1 MTGMLRNGIG
11 IYHRKGG
18 VGKTTLTT
26 QMAVMAIRERWK
38 VLVVELDST
47 SNIAQGLGRT
57 AVSDQGEALA
67 AAVLDARPLA
77 APTFEDPDRPGLS
90 VVTGG
95 YHTDPMLAGLYS
107 GRVEATNIVSALALL
122 AEEHDVVLV
131 DCPPQS
137 YGFRDAIARSVS
149 HLVVPADPDIGTV
162 YAYYD
167 IAVALSQLPGPTAT
181 ILGVAL
187 VGFDARAT
195 VVKRRIRA
203 LYESPQIG
211 AHVFGTVV
219 RFSPRVAS
227 DLRYLGVD
235 INQYA
240 ERALAERA
248 QGANPTTH
256 KYATA
261 GITLRDEYAALSAEI
276 LRAHLKERTE

>member
-1 MTGMLRNGIG
+1 MALREG
-11 IYHRKGG
+11 
-18 VGKTTLTT
+18 
-26 QMAVMAIRERWK
+26 WK

-57 AVSDQGEALA
+57 AESDQGAALA
-67 AAVLDARPLA
+67 TAVIEARPLA
-77 APTFEDPDRPGLS
+77 GPTFVDPDRPGLS

-95 YHTDPMLAGLYS
+95 YHADPMLAGLY
-107 GRVEATNIVSALALL
+107 GGQVTAMNIVHALAPL
-122 AEEHDVVLV
+122 ADVHDVVLI

-137 YGFRDAIARSVS
+137 YGFRDAIARSVV
-149 HLVVPADPDIGTV
+149 HLVIPADPDVGTV
-162 YAYYD
+162 HAYHD
-167 IAVALSQLPGPTAT
+167 IAVALSQTAGPTAT

-187 VGFDARAT
+187 VGFDTRAT

-203 LYESPQIG
+203 LYEAPQIG
-211 AHVFGTVV
+211 AHVFGTAI

-248 QGANPTTH
+248 HSTNPASH
-256 KYATA
+256 QYAAA
-261 GITLRDEYAALSAEI
+261 GITLRDEYASLAAEI
-276 LRAHLKERTE
+276 LSAHLKERQQ